1 MKKLVVDENAC
12 ISCGACVSIDKE
24 HFAFNDNMVS
34 HAISQENLDSNGVKT
49 AIESCPTG
57 AISIQDDSEN
67 TSSECDGCCENCQ
80 NEEGEV
86 NEGI

>member
-1 MKKLVVDENAC
+1 MKKLVVNEDAC

-34 HAISQENLDSNGVKT
+34 HAISQDNLDSEAVNS

-57 AISIQDDSEN
+57 AISIKEDSEC
-67 TSSECDGCCENCQ
+67 EGCCENCKH
-80 NEEGEV
+80 EEGEV
-86 NEGI
+86 DEGI